1 MKYLCS
7 LGSNIEPELHF
18 SRAKHYLA
26 KLADELEFSRDITTK
41 PVGMKTNHPFLNAL
55 FILETALTPTALK
68 AEFNQIEVLLGRDRS
83 DPLCSVKDRPIDID
97 ILGELDESPEVPD
110 YLQQLIPDLTAVGE
124 TK

>member
-26 KLADELEFSRDITTK
+26 KLSEQIEFSRDISTQ

-55 FILETALTPTALK
+55 FTLETTLSAEELK
-68 AEFNQIEVLLGRDRS
+68 QEFNQIEALLGRDRS

-97 ILGELDESPEVPD
+97 ILGPVQEQPDVPD
-110 YLQQLIPDLTAVGE
+110 YLQPLQTDLSGE
-124 TK
+124 AQ

>member
-41 PVGMKTNHPFLNAL
+41 PVGMNTNHPFLNAL

-68 AEFNQIEVLLGRDRS
+68 AEFNKIEVLLGRDRS